1 MKKIESAEIKNLI
14 TDFDGTLWQGSV
26 AEKEIPRLNS
36 DYYHY
41 LVDLY
46 RKGVVIIGISKNDRS
61 DVQAA
66 FQRLNINKEIFLTV
80 IANWQLKTDNIH
92 ALFQQL
98 SLKASHTVFIDD
110 NPLERSDA
118 QAIFPDLYV
127 LDFKKW
133 HLLQENPYLKNPIS
147 TERSIKDRY
156 KKYRHA
162 LNFFDARAHFDK
174 SDKDFLYSRN
184 RSIQIGSPTNE
195 EEFSRIAELFFRTN
209 RLNFNPRQLSSIEES
224 IAYIQA
230 IVESGGR
237 VYSVSVKDGG
247 ESLGIQAAFTVITNG
262 PASIVNNGTISC
274 SMISFGDFEGKIL
287 NELLKKWFK
296 YSKEVEIL
304 VRRTKTNT
312 RIFELLK
319 KFHFKLKSQDNKN
332 SIFSLE
338 KGQFK
343 EISVPWIKSDEDT
356 EVDYDYFGVPAIR
369 NYFLNREW
377 NKIPASSHVV
387 LLGSGQGET
396 LGVAV
401 TNKLFKHLQA
411 INTRYDLVDIED
423 YGFNIVANAENLKDI
438 YEAESVDYIICAEL
452 LEHTEHYW
460 RVINELLRIL
470 KVSGRA
476 FVSVPFNFPAHE
488 YPIDKWRL
496 SFEYLKETFGVC
508 CKIEN
513 YHLEGD
519 PNNPRHILLSLTKT
533 SAFLQHIEPK
543 QGYIDPHTGLTYI
556 FSDHEKIKNLSH

>member
-1 MKKIESAEIKNLI
+1 MKNIESAEIKNLI
-14 TDFDGTLWQGSV
+14 TDFDGTLWQGSI
-26 AEKEIPRLNS
+26 AEGEIPHLNS

-46 RKGVVIIGISKNDRS
+46 RKGVVIIGISKNDKN
-61 DVQAA
+61 DIQVAIQK
-66 FQRLNINKEIFLTV
+66 LNINKEIFLTV
-80 IANWQLKTDNIH
+80 IANWQPKTDNIH

-98 SLKASHTVFIDD
+98 SLKPSSSVFIDD

-118 QAIFPDLYV
+118 RALFPELHV
-127 LDFKKW
+127 LDFKEW
-133 HLLQENPYLKNPIS
+133 RILQKNSYLKDPIS

-162 LNFFDARAHFDK
+162 LKFFDARAHFDK
-174 SDKDFLYSRN
+174 SDKEFLYSRN
-184 RSIQIGSPTNE
+184 RSIQIGSPASE
-195 EEFSRIAELFFRTN
+195 EELYRVAELFFRTN
-209 RLNFNPRQLSSIEES
+209 RLNFNPRKLSSINES
-224 IAYIQA
+224 TDYIRA
-230 IVESGGR
+230 ILESGGR
-237 VYSVSVKDGG
+237 IYSVSVKDGG
-247 ESLGIQAAFTVITNG
+247 ESLGIQAAFTVTTNG
-262 PASIVNNGTISC
+262 STSIVNNGTISC

-287 NELLKKWFK
+287 NELLKTWFK
-296 YSKEVEIL
+296 HTNKVEIL

-312 RIFELLK
+312 RIFEILK
-319 KFHFKLKSQDNKN
+319 KFHFKLKCQDNKN
-332 SIFSLE
+332 SIFSLKRE
-338 KGQFK
+338 QFK
-343 EISVPWIKSDEDT
+343 EISIPWIKSDEGAQ
-356 EVDYDYFGVPAIR
+356 VDYDYFGVPAIR

-377 NKIPASSHVV
+377 DKIPANSHVL

-396 LGVAV
+396 LGLAV

-438 YEAESVDYIICAEL
+438 YKADSVDYIICAEL

-470 KVSGRA
+470 KISGRA

-496 SFEYLKETFGVC
+496 SFEYLKETFGIC
-508 CKIEN
+508 CKIED

-533 SAFLQHIEPK
+533 GPFLQYIKPK
-543 QGYIDPHTGLTYI
+543 QGYLDPHTGLTYI
-556 FSDHEKIKNLSH
+556 FSDNEKFKNLIP